1 MKWLWLTLLAVLV
14 PAGAL
19 AHRASDSFLALAETG
34 DGTLEGHWDVALD
47 DLHYALGLDDGDGD
61 LRWGELRAR
70 EGEVVELARSGL
82 RFTRAGAA
90 CALRSQPL
98 ALVRLSD
105 GLYARVPFLLRCAGG
120 DAHIALSESLLAEV
134 DRDHRVLVRVGQG
147 AQARSQVL
155 GRSQPALTLAQSDQ
169 ASAHATAL
177 RAAAAQIAR
186 GLRHIFEGSDHIAFL
201 LVLLLPA
208 VFRRHEQLAGLRPL
222 ALEIAKVV
230 TAFTLAHSLTLS
242 LAALG
247 FLRTSADVI
256 EPAIA
261 ASVALAALSNL
272 WPQLFQHGYLLAF
285 ALGLLHGFGFSSA
298 LADAGLSGAALFA
311 ALFGFNLGVELGQL
325 LIVALFVPLAL
336 LASRVRSVRSYALP
350 CGSLAVFALALF
362 WVFERLQT
370 G

>member
-1 MKWLWLTLLAVLV
+1 
-14 PAGAL
+14 
-19 AHRASDSFLALAETG
+19 
-34 DGTLEGHWDVALD
+34 
-47 DLHYALGLDDGDGD
+47 
-61 LRWGELRAR
+61 
-70 EGEVVELARSGL
+70 
-82 RFTRAGAA
+82 
-90 CALRSQPL
+90 
-98 ALVRLSD
+98 VRLSD
-105 GLYARVPFLLRCAGG
+105 GLYARVPFSVRCAAGAARVQVAAG
-120 DAHIALSESLLAEV
+120 LLAEV

-147 AQARSQVL
+147 AQAASHVL
-155 GRSQPALTLAQSDQ
+155 GSSQRSLVLPRTRE
-169 ASAHATAL
+169 ASERSATL
-177 RAAAAQIAR
+177 RAGAAQIAR

-208 VFRRHEQLAGLRPL
+208 VFRRRDPQAGFWPL
-222 ALEIAKVV
+222 AVEIAKVV

-272 WPQLFQHGYLLAF
+272 SPRFFQHGSLLAF

-325 LIVALFVPLAL
+325 LIVTLFVPLAL
-336 LASRVRSVRSYALP
+336 LAARARLVRSYALP

>member
-1 MKWLWLTLLAVLV
+1 MKHLSLLLLMLVLV
-14 PAGAL
+14 PAGAR
-19 AHRASDSFLALAETG
+19 AHRASDSFLALNDEENGA
-34 DGTLEGHWDVALD
+34 LRGHWDVALVD
-47 DLHYALGLDDGDGD
+47 VNYALALDDGDGR

-70 EGEVVELARSGL
+70 EGELGAL
-82 RFTRAGAA
+82 LRAGLHLSRAGSD
-90 CALRSQPL
+90 CPL
-98 ALVRLSD
+98 ATKQLSLVRLSD
-105 GLYARVPFLLRCAGG
+105 GLYARVPFEARCAANAGRTQLRN
-120 DAHIALSESLLAEV
+120 DLLADV

-147 AQARSQVL
+147 
-155 GRSQPALTLAQSDQ
+155 DQ
-169 ASAHATAL
+169 AESHVLARARPELSLSFGEQDTAL
-177 RAAAAQIAR
+177 RAATAQIAR

-208 VFRRHEQLAGLRPL
+208 VFRREQSVRLAPL
-222 ALEIAKVV
+222 ALAIAKVV

-247 FLRTSADVI
+247 FVRTSADVI

-272 WPQLFQHGYLLAF
+272 TPRAFQHGYLLAF

-298 LADAGLSGAALFA
+298 LADAGLSGSALFA

-325 LIVALFVPLAL
+325 AIVALFVPLAL
-336 LASRVRSVRSYALP
+336 LAARARPVRSYALP
-350 CGSLAVFALALF
+350 CASLAVFGLAMF
-362 WVFERLQT
+362 WVFDRLQT